1 MASAANLT
9 APDSIK
15 DMWNTFFT
23 TTYPIEE
30 PHGSNQVMESQG
42 VLNIAILHVAFR
54 LLFWLGLTQ
63 PEEFI
68 SMSSFVFKH
77 AGLALINSAESL
89 PGCG

>member
-15 DMWNTFFT
+15 DMWNTFFFFSLFFKKKHNNVS
-23 TTYPIEE
+23 YR
-30 PHGSNQVMESQG
+30 VRES
-42 VLNIAILHVAFR
+42 VKHFST
-54 LLFWLGLTQ
+54 LLSGFCFDFDLTQ
-63 PEEFI
+63 PGEFI
-68 SMSSFVFKH
+68 SMSSSVFKH